1 MERAAVRVVF
11 KINYYTHWGEAVAV
25 VGDIPELGHWSP
37 QGSSV
42 KCVYILW
49 VNNINNALE

>member
-37 QGSSV
+37 QGSSA
-42 KCVYILW
+42 KCVYIQ
-49 VNNINNALE
+49 